1 MARGRNWVAG
11 EQLAQVDNRDPFAP
25 SVWRSPVYRTP
36 EPVIMVVQLVRLI
49 WRLLWFALTHPG
61 VDAVTALVVVT
72 WLGMGW
78 PGLVGL
84 AVVMVIGLAGLRVIQ
99 PAWFAR
105 FVAVPIGDWLRWWF
119 YRRRWKAAMTLAGLA
134 PDYQGQPVLPVLDRV
149 HRAGA
154 VDLVRAALVT
164 GQAPAD
170 FEARAENLAHAFGA
184 RLCRIR
190 ATAPGVVVLEL
201 VRADTLA
208 DPIGALPV
216 TGEVDLA
223 GLPVGRCEDGS
234 PWRLRLAA
242 THVLIAG
249 ATGSGKGSV
258 IWSLIRALLPAI
270 ASGWVQVW
278 ALDPKRMELSFGRAL
293 FCRYVCQAAA
303 MVELLEAA
311 VAVMHDRA
319 GQFGGRTRTFT
330 PGTEFPFVVVL
341 VDELAFLTAYQPERD
356 LRKRAEAAIA
366 TLTSQ
371 GRSVG
376 VCVVGALQ
384 DPRKDVISLRNL
396 FSTRIALRLDESDQV
411 DMVLG
416 DGARDRGALA
426 DQISPLPYTGAG
438 VGIRAAGGL
447 PGPGAGPGRLRRPT
461 PTSAPWPTRSATCP
475 AVAYEGNRLAH
486 RRTLP
491 RMPDRAGPGRHRQA
505 GPAGRVPPVRLRRT
519 VRHRRHRLGRCLVT
533 AQGGRRGPSG
543 WRCRWPAPWSR
554 IWPPSTAPACGRCS
568 CAGPRSTPATSSR
581 C

>member
-1 MARGRNWVAG
+1 MPRGRNWVIG
-11 EQLAQVDNRDPFAP
+11 EQLAQVDNRDPFAVP
-25 SVWRSPVYRTP
+25 VWRSPVYRTP

-49 WRLLWFALTHPG
+49 CRMLWFALTHPG
-61 VDAVTALVVVT
+61 VDAVAALVAAT
-72 WLGMGW
+72 WLGLSW
-78 PGLVGL
+78 PGIVGL
-84 AVVMVIGLAGLRVIQ
+84 AVIAVIGLTGLRVIQ
-99 PAWFAR
+99 PSWFAR
-105 FVAVPIGDWLRWWF
+105 FVAAPVRDWLRWWF
-119 YRRRWKAAMTLAGLA
+119 YRRRWTAAMTLAGLT
-134 PDYQGQPVLPVLDRV
+134 PDYRGQPMLPVLDRV

-154 VDLVRAALVT
+154 VDLVRVGLVT
-164 GQAPAD
+164 GQAPTD
-170 FEARAENLAHAFGA
+170 FEGKSENLAHAFGA
-184 RLCRIR
+184 RLCRVR
-190 ATAPGVVVLEL
+190 DLAPGVLLLEL
-201 VRADTLA
+201 VRTDTLA
-208 DPIGALPV
+208 DPIAALPI
-216 TGEVDLA
+216 TAEVDLA
-223 GLPVGRCEDGS
+223 GLPVGRCEDGT

-293 FCRYVCQAAA
+293 FHRYACHATA

-311 VAVMHDRA
+311 VAEMHDRA

-330 PGTEFPFVVVL
+330 PSTEFPFLVVL

-426 DQISPLPYTGAG
+426 DQISPLPWTGAG
-438 VGIRAAGGL
+438 VGYVRLEASPDPVRVRAAYVTDDDICAMAAAVGYLPGGGL
-447 PGPGAGPGRLRRPT
+447 
-461 PTSAPWPTRSATCP
+461 
-475 AVAYEGNRLAH
+475 
-486 RRTLP
+486 
-491 RMPDRAGPGRHRQA
+491 
-505 GPAGRVPPVRLRRT
+505 
-519 VRHRRHRLGRCLVT
+519 
-533 AQGGRRGPSG
+533 
-543 WRCRWPAPWSR
+543 
-554 IWPPSTAPACGRCS
+554 
-568 CAGPRSTPATSSR
+568 
-581 C
+581 

>member
-1 MARGRNWVAG
+1 VAG
-11 EQLAQVDNRDPFAP
+11 EQLAQVDNRDPFAVP
-25 SVWRSPVYRTP
+25 VWRSPVYRTP
-36 EPVIMVVQLVRLI
+36 EPVILVAQLIRLI
-49 WRLLWFALTHPG
+49 WRVLWFALTHPG
-61 VDAVTALVVVT
+61 VDAVATLAVVT
-72 WLGMGW
+72 WLGLGW
-78 PGLVGL
+78 PGVVGL
-84 AVVMVIGLAGLRVIQ
+84 AAIAVVGLAGLRVIQ

-105 FVAVPIGDWLRWWF
+105 FVAGPVRDWLRWYF

-134 PDYQGQPVLPVLDRV
+134 PEYRGQPMLPILGRV
-149 HRAGA
+149 HRVGA
-154 VDLVRAALVT
+154 VDLVHVGLVT
-164 GQAPAD
+164 GQAPGD

-190 ATAPGVVVLEL
+190 NAAPGVVVLEL

-216 TGEVDLA
+216 TGEVDLV
-223 GLPVGRCEDGS
+223 GLPIGRCEDGS

-270 ASGWVQVW
+270 ATGWVQVW

-293 FCRYVCQAAA
+293 FHRYACQAAA

-311 VAVMHDRA
+311 VAEMHDRA
-319 GQFGGRTRTFT
+319 GQFGGVTRTFT
-330 PGTEFPFVVVL
+330 PSTEFPFVVVL

-426 DQISPLPYTGAG
+426 DQITPDPWTGAG
-438 VGIRAAGGL
+438 VGYVRLEASPDPVRVRAAYVSDADILAMAASVGYLPGGGL
-447 PGPGAGPGRLRRPT
+447 
-461 PTSAPWPTRSATCP
+461 
-475 AVAYEGNRLAH
+475 
-486 RRTLP
+486 
-491 RMPDRAGPGRHRQA
+491 
-505 GPAGRVPPVRLRRT
+505 
-519 VRHRRHRLGRCLVT
+519 
-533 AQGGRRGPSG
+533 
-543 WRCRWPAPWSR
+543 
-554 IWPPSTAPACGRCS
+554 
-568 CAGPRSTPATSSR
+568 
-581 C
+581 